1 MKILLTRYGLIVQYR
16 WGDYMRLGWS
26 KQGNS
31 ILYYIN
37 KTIRVDGKNKSI
49 VIKRRGSEGY
59 ICETYGVSNAEAWAY

>member
-1 MKILLTRYGLIVQYR
+1 
-16 WGDYMRLGWS
+16 MRLGWS